1 MALLPYSLPKSVL
14 FKMDPEAAHELTMA
28 GLARFQNTPLACLWG
43 AERVCDPVEIAGI
56 TFPNRVGMAAGLDKN
71 GRVIDG
77 LGAMGFGFVEVG
89 TVTPKAQPGN
99 PKPRMFRLPEANA
112 LINRLGFNNDG
123 LDAFLANVKRA
134 SFRQNGGILGL
145 NIGKNAVTPIEN
157 AVDDYLIC
165 LEGVYPHADYV
176 TVNISSP
183 NTKNLRALQSDEALD
198 GLLGAIAERR
208 EILATRHGK
217 RVPIFVKIAPDL
229 DTTQVDVIAATLQRH
244 AMDGVVATN
253 TTINRAA
260 VEGLPHA
267 EEAGGLS
274 GAPVLEAS
282 NQVIRSLRA
291 ALGKGFPI
299 IGVGGILS
307 AQDALSKIDA
317 GADVVQI
324 YTGLIYEGPKLVKAS
339 ALALQQRRA

>member
-1 MALLPYSLPKSVL
+1 M
-14 FKMDPEAAHELTMA
+14 
-28 GLARFQNTPLACLWG
+28 
-43 AERVCDPVEIAGI
+43 
-56 TFPNRVGMAAGLDKN
+56 
-71 GRVIDG
+71 
-77 LGAMGFGFVEVG
+77 
-89 TVTPKAQPGN
+89 
-99 PKPRMFRLPEANA
+99 
-112 LINRLGFNNDG
+112 
-123 LDAFLANVKRA
+123 
-134 SFRQNGGILGL
+134 
-145 NIGKNAVTPIEN
+145 
-157 AVDDYLIC
+157 
-165 LEGVYPHADYV
+165 
-176 TVNISSP
+176 
-183 NTKNLRALQSDEALD
+183 
-198 GLLGAIAERR
+198 
-208 EILATRHGK
+208 
-217 RVPIFVKIAPDL
+217 KIAPDL